1 MRILRI
7 PLLVLALVGLIA
19 VSGCGG
25 GDDSTSTTSSTTA
38 TDSSTTTATDSST
51 STSSEPLSVD
61 EYTQQAQAVLVG
73 FGTQFTTLGAQ
84 IQKASSAT
92 QFADLV
98 NQAET
103 EIQGAIDD
111 FGALQP
117 PPEAQEGHDQ
127 ILAALEDFSS
137 KLSDVSDA
145 AESGDKTALQ
155 DAATALQQ
163 AGVDFKDQLTAAAKS
178 LTDAGIDL
186 GGSSSGG

>member
-25 GDDSTSTTSSTTA
+25 GGSTSTTSSTTA
-38 TDSSTTTATDSST
+38 TDSSTTTATDST